1 MSIEPDDP
9 LKGDPP
15 TTLPARSVSTMRVV
29 VLSTF
34 LIVVMLAVSAGIG
47 WLLIVASVKPP
58 RRQTASQPPL
68 VTTAVIYAKTVLER
82 FDGYGTVRPIRKA
95 KLAAEVAATVVERVG
110 EIREGSA
117 VLAAQA
123 LIRLDD
129 RQYGLAA
136 ERADALAAAEQASL
150 DELLVEEEQVGGL
163 LRTAE
168 RELDVTAAEKGR
180 VSKLFE
186 RQLAARKEYDFSNL
200 AYQQARRVVQGY
212 QREAARIGPRR
223 ARLAASKR
231 AYEADVA
238 QAQLNIERC
247 TIRAP
252 FAGRIESLLVDV
264 GSHVA
269 PGSIVLS
276 LVDSSRVEVSIQLPS
291 SVYARVAPGSPCT
304 ISTQSQTEL
313 RWVGEVGRV
322 APSVDEQTRTFSAYV
337 VVDNKHQ
344 PSPLIPGM
352 FVRARVEGPSHPDAL
367 LVPRQACR
375 NGRVF
380 VVNNGVA
387 HARSVVTRRF
397 IDDHALV
404 EGELQDGD
412 RVILSHLDRL
422 TDGMPV
428 RFDASPVAATSDE
441 DPVLRTAASREA
453 SP

>member
-1 MSIEPDDP
+1 M
-9 LKGDPP
+9 
-15 TTLPARSVSTMRVV
+15 
-29 VLSTF
+29 
-34 LIVVMLAVSAGIG
+34 
-47 WLLIVASVKPP
+47 
-58 RRQTASQPPL
+58 
-68 VTTAVIYAKTVLER
+68 
-82 FDGYGTVRPIRKA
+82 
-95 KLAAEVAATVVERVG
+95 AATVVERVG
-110 EIREGSA
+110 GIREGSA
-117 VLAAQA
+117 VQAAQA
-123 LIRLDD
+123 LIRLDE

-136 ERADALAAAEQASL
+136 QRSDALAAAEQASL
-150 DELLVEEEQVGGL
+150 DELAVEEEQLSGL
-163 LRTAE
+163 LQTAE
-168 RELDVTAAEKGR
+168 RELKVAFDEKGR

-186 RQLAARKEYDFSNL
+186 RQLAARKEYDFANL

-212 QREAARIGPRR
+212 EREAAKIGPRQ

-231 AYEADVA
+231 AYEADAA
-238 QAQLNIERC
+238 QAQLNVERC

-276 LVDSSRVEVSIQLPS
+276 LVDSSRVEVPIQLPS
-291 SVYARVAPGSPCT
+291 SVYARVGPGSPCT
-304 ISTQSQTEL
+304 VSTQSQSEL
-313 RWVGEVGRV
+313 RWHGEVGRV

-337 VVDNKHQ
+337 VVDNNHQ

-352 FVRARVEGPSHPDAL
+352 FVRARVEGPSHPRAL
-367 LVPRQACR
+367 LVPRHACR

-397 IDDHALV
+397 IEDRALV

-422 TDGMPV
+422 TEGMPV
-428 RFDASPVAATSDE
+428 RFDASPVAASSYE
-441 DPVLRTAASREA
+441 DPLSRTAVSREA
-453 SP
+453 PP